1 MELWEDI
8 PSSEGRYQVSNHG
21 RIKRQE
27 YSRVN
32 SNQVTS
38 WEQGYETKILK
49 PTKDSH
55 GYFQACY
62 FVEGQRVTALVH
74 RLVAEAFLEPPSQ
87 GLIEECLKAGHK
99 VVLVNH
105 KDNNPLNNLVDN
117 LEWCT
122 PSYNNEYSPQDYS
135 SRSGDNCKHAVLKES
150 DVDKILELRGKIS
163 QKIIADMFNVKQITI
178 SNIFTGRSWSSYT
191 NIPRKERNKG
201 KRAAKTAARSEG
213 KRNEDS

>member
-1 MELWEDI
+1 MELWKDI
-8 PSSEGRYQVSNHG
+8 PSSEGRYQVSSYG

-27 YSRVN
+27 YSRIN

-38 WEQGYETKILK
+38 WDQVYETKILK
-49 PTKDSH
+49 PTEDSH
-55 GYFQACY
+55 GYLQACY

-74 RLVAEAFLEPPSQ
+74 RLVAEAFLAPPSQ
-87 GLIEECLKAGHK
+87 ELIDECLKAGHK

-105 KDNNPLNNLVDN
+105 KDGNPLNNHVDN

-135 SRSGDNCKHAVLKES
+135 NRSGDNCKHAVLKES
-150 DVDKILELRGKIS
+150 DVDKILGLRGKMS
-163 QKIIADMFNVKQITI
+163 QQAIADMFGVKQITI

-191 NIPRKERNKG
+191 GIPRKERNKG
-201 KRAAKTAARSEG
+201 KRAAKTKPLSQ
-213 KRNEDS
+213 